1 MSAPS
6 ANDEEVRAMHTR
18 QLILAGSVMAVV
30 AGGGLGVAQHAAR
43 LGGAGAP
50 ASYRMASASLLT
62 RAGLPSAETAKAAL
76 STALAGTRHP
86 QWIDI
91 PVGSTTVRS
100 FVVFPD
106 RREANAPVVVLTA
119 NNQGMSDWLRAVGDD
134 AASDGFVAVVPDLL
148 TGLGPHGGGT
158 DAFAGPDAAL
168 RTLVA
173 QRDEIDR
180 RSAAVTQYAVA
191 MPGSNGNAAHV
202 HFTFE
207 NGNGRIETTVVS
219 STAAP
224 SHHRTLAPSNLRTV
238 TYPLTDHAWHQATA
252 SLSAQIDVPVTPI
265 LQPAPRLASGQAGRA
280 GQAGRG
286 AGAAAPIPTT
296 GMNGK
301 RPDLPANFLM
311 AAKVVAQSPR
321 KGEWVDIPMKSGVRL
336 HTWISYPQNVAK
348 APVVLVFQPG
358 PGMDMGEPI
367 VRGGGANW
375 LRAIADQLASE
386 GFIGVLPDLT
396 SGLGPNGGNHDSFE
410 FPDEAGRSLSKI
422 SHAEVLDRIRV
433 ARDYALN
440 LPMANGKLGATGFC
454 MGGGL
459 AWEAAAE
466 IEGVNASVVFYGN
479 PPAEPVMARITAPV
493 TAFFGAN
500 DLGLAP
506 RVAPA
511 AADMKRLGKD
521 FEVQVYP
528 EATHVFL
535 YRQDLGRNAAA
546 TEDAWPRAMT
556 FFKRHLLT
564 AATR

>member
-1 MSAPS
+1 M
-6 ANDEEVRAMHTR
+6 NMRR
-18 QLILAGSVMAVV
+18 LILAAAVMTIVV
-30 AGGGLGVAQHAAR
+30 GGGFVFGQQGIR
-43 LGGAGAP
+43 LGRPAAP
-50 ASYRMASASLLT
+50 SYSMASAAVLT
-62 RAGLPSAETAKAAL
+62 RAGLPSEEAAKTVL
-76 STALAGTRHP
+76 SAALAGTRHP

-106 RREANAPVVVLTA
+106 RGETSAPVVVITA

-134 AASDGFVAVVPDLL
+134 AAKDGFVAVVPDLL
-148 TGLGPHGGGT
+148 TGMGPNAGGT
-158 DAFAGPDAAL
+158 DSFASPDAIV
-168 RTLVA
+168 RTLTA
-173 QRDEIDR
+173 QRDEIAR
-180 RSAAVTQYAVA
+180 RAAAVNQFAIG
-191 MPGSNGNAAHV
+191 MPGSNGKAANV
-202 HFTFE
+202 HFAF
-207 NGNGRIETTVVS
+207 GDGAGRIDTTIAS
-219 STAAP
+219 S
-224 SHHRTLAPSNLRTV
+224 SRTV
-238 TYPLTDHAWHQATA
+238 SYPLSDHAWHQATA

-265 LQPAPRLASGQAGRA
+265 LQQAGRA

-286 AGAAAPIPTT
+286 AVEELPTS

-321 KGEWVDIPMKSGVRL
+321 KGEWVDIPMKSGGKL

-358 PGMDMGEPI
+358 PGLDMGEPI
-367 VRGGGANW
+367 VKGGGANW
-375 LRAIADQLASE
+375 LRGIADQLASE

-396 SGLGPNGGNHDSFE
+396 SGLGPNGGNHDSFQ
-410 FPDEAGRSLSKI
+410 FPDESGRALNKI

-433 ARDYALN
+433 ARDYALK
-440 LPMANGKLGATGFC
+440 LPMSNGKLGVTGFC

-466 IEGVNASVVFYGN
+466 IEGVNASVVFYGT
-479 PPAEPVMARITAPV
+479 PPPEPVMARITAPV
-493 TAFFGAN
+493 SAFFGAN

-506 RVAPA
+506 RIVPA
-511 AADMKRLGKD
+511 TADMKRLGKS
-521 FEVQVYP
+521 FAVQVYP

-535 YRQDLGRNAAA
+535 YRQDLGRNTAA
-546 TEDAWPRAMT
+546 TEDAWPKAMA
-556 FFKRHLLT
+556 FFKQHLVT

>member
-1 MSAPS
+1 M
-6 ANDEEVRAMHTR
+6 RR
-18 QLILAGSVMAVV
+18 LILAAAVMAIV
-30 AGGGLGVAQHAAR
+30 AGGGFVFGQQGLRLGVPGGPPSYSMVSAAV
-43 LGGAGAP
+43 
-50 ASYRMASASLLT
+50 LT
-62 RAGLPSAETAKAAL
+62 RAGLPSEESAKTAL
-76 STALAGTRHP
+76 SAALAGTRHP

-106 RREANAPVVVLTA
+106 REETSAPVVVITA

-134 AASDGFVAVVPDLL
+134 AAKDGFVAVVPDLL
-148 TGLGPHGGGT
+148 TGLGPNGGGT
-158 DAFAGPDAAL
+158 DAFATPEAA
-168 RTLVA
+168 TA
-173 QRDEIDR
+173 TINEQREEIAR
-180 RSAAVTQYAVA
+180 RAAAVNRWAVG
-191 MPGSNGNAAHV
+191 MPGSNGKTANV
-202 HFTFE
+202 QFTFE
-207 NGNGRIETTVVS
+207 NGTGRIDTTVAS
-219 STAAP
+219 S
-224 SHHRTLAPSNLRTV
+224 SRTV
-238 TYPLTDHAWHQATA
+238 TYPLNDHAWHQATA

-265 LQPAPRLASGQAGRA
+265 LQQAARA

-286 AGAAAPIPTT
+286 AAAEAMPTS

-321 KGEWVDIPMKSGVRL
+321 KGEWVDIPMKSGVKL

-367 VRGGGANW
+367 TRGGGANW
-375 LRAIADQLASE
+375 LRGIADQLASE

-396 SGLGPNGGNHDSFE
+396 SGLGPNGGNYDSFQ
-410 FPDEAGRSLSKI
+410 FPDESGRALQKI

-433 ARDYALN
+433 ARDYALK
-440 LPMANGKLGATGFC
+440 LPMSNGRLGVTGFC

-466 IEGVNASVVFYGN
+466 IEGVNASVVFYGT
-479 PPAEPVMARITAPV
+479 PPAEPVMARIKAPV
-493 TAFFGAN
+493 SAYFGAN

-506 RVAPA
+506 RIAPA
-511 AADMKRLGKD
+511 TADMKRLGKEFD
-521 FEVQVYP
+521 VHVYQ

-535 YRQDLGRNAAA
+535 YRQDLGKNTAA
-546 TEDAWPRAMT
+546 TEDAWPKAMA
-556 FFKRHLLT
+556 FFKQHLVT
-564 AATR
+564 ASTR